1 MGPTIRRALP
11 LDADFIAW
19 TILTSQR
26 GHRPRGWFDIAL
38 NRPEPQCLS
47 FVARIAVAR
56 TVSWWHTSQFLIA
69 EVEGSPAAALCA
81 LPAAGTGAAARSA
94 IEEGAGGSGPHGPEL
109 SAIFL
114 RGEDT
119 QHCWIQGGAG
129 DWLRAACP
137 PPPPFSGR

>member
-1 MGPTIRRALP
+1 MGPPIRRAFP
-11 LDADFIAW
+11 EDADSIARP
-19 TILTSQR
+19 ILAAQR

-81 LPAAGTGAAARSA
+81 LPAAAARAAPRPDIADDASA
-94 IEEGAGGSGPHGPEL
+94 S
-109 SAIFL
+109 
-114 RGEDT
+114 R
-119 QHCWIQGGAG
+119 
-129 DWLRAACP
+129 RACP
-137 PPPPFSGR
+137 ALTRQVPP

>member
-11 LDADFIAW
+11 QDADFVAW
-19 TILTSQR
+19 IILAAQR
-26 GHRPRGWFDIAL
+26 GHLPRGWFDIAL
-38 NRPEPQCLS
+38 NRPEAECLA
-47 FVARIAVAR
+47 FVARIAHAR

-94 IEEGAGGSGPHGPEL
+94 IGEGAGDSGLDGSEL

-114 RGEDT
+114 PGEYT
-119 QHCWIQGGAG
+119 QHCWIQGGAR
-129 DWLRAACP
+129 DWLL
-137 PPPPFSGR
+137 